1 MRLNKTS
8 SISFS
13 LTNTDENFDDFD
25 ISVSDGNKDI
35 DVPQVGVDRKQVYK
49 DVVMVTP
56 KSLETM

>member
-8 SISFS
+8 NISFS